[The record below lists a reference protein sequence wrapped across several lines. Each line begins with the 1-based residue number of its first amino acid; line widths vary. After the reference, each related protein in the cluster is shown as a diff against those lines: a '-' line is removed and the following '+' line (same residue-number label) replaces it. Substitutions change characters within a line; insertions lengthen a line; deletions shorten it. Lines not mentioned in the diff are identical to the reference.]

1 MQNERAVCKP
11 LLETVMSQNS
21 FSPEISCNQ
30 TSPIFRSELF
40 LPLPPFKLPDHYL
53 SVSLECGAPLPLLLR
68 NTGAGTR
75 LLLQSIKKAARFLK
89 QFTGFQQTRCL
100 EILASIVGFSSW
112 YELNKYLASIQY
124 ALDIPAD
131 VWLTRLKPALP
142 FMVCVSPGI
151 GPRPFAIEKMESL
164 AEALS
169 IEIGID
175 RNILLDTVFAKICH
189 CNNWSMA
196 KERSPTQQDRPTYEF
211 VHVEDGSSYLKANLE
226 CQSLFITL
234 GGFGFWDAGSENFK
248 LLLPYM
254 VEFVHRNYG
263 FLPGWLWVSEC
274 LIDSNPDMSLYHAS
288 EGVRHAE
295 FFIPS
300 DYAGKLSWFNQDNRV
315 YLKLLLTKLKV
326 MVKLCADGDNYQD
339 EVKILGEKILSLT
352 EKDYFKISEILSKT
366 LTS

>member
-1 MQNERAVCKP
+1 
-11 LLETVMSQNS
+11 MSQNS
-21 FSPEISCNQ
+21 LNPEISCKQ
-30 TSPIFRSELF
+30 TSPLLRSELI

-68 NTGAGTR
+68 NTAAGTR
-75 LLLQSIKKAARFLK
+75 LLLQSIKKAARFIK

-151 GPRPFAIEKMESL
+151 GPRPFAIEKMEAL
-164 AEALS
+164 AGALS
-169 IEIGID
+169 QEIGID
-175 RNILLDTVFAKICH
+175 RHVVLDKVFAKICH
-189 CNNWSMA
+189 CNNWSAA
-196 KERSPTQQDRPTYEF
+196 KERSPAQDGKPTYEF
-211 VHVEDGSSYLKANLE
+211 VHVEHGSSYLKANLE
-226 CQSLFITL
+226 CQSLFTTL
-234 GGFGFWDAGSENFK
+234 GGFGYWSKGSEDFK

-274 LIDSNPDMSLYHAS
+274 LIDSNPDMSLYYAS

-300 DYAGKLSWFNQDNRV
+300 DYAGKLSWLNQDNRV

-326 MVKLCADGDNYQD
+326 MVKLCEDYENYQD
-339 EVKILGEKILSLT
+339 ELKILGDKILSLT
-352 EKDYFKISEILSKT
+352 EYDYLKIKELLKVT
-366 LTS
+366 LD